1 MLDVY
6 NLYQKYLAE
15 ANTPKQTSLGIDPY
29 KYLLYP
35 QGQDSGGDNNG
46 GGITT
51 LSPQQIQDRAMQ
63 MQFEAAAARDKEG
76 NIIGGLTPEE
86 QILMDRMTGKAPLTN
101 IQKATLASGF
111 IIPGS
116 GILTMANLYAQR
128 AMDARRAA
136 EEMTALQNRANAEG
150 IGYSAVTKP
159 GTYSYDD
166 SVVGGSGTG
175 GGWAGSGFS
184 TSSGGTEETF

>member
-15 ANTPKQTSLGIDPY
+15 AYAPKQTMETYNPL

-35 QGQDSGGDNNG
+35 QIQDSGGDNT

-51 LSPQQIQDRAMQ
+51 LSPQQMRDVAMQ
-63 MQFEAAAARDKEG
+63 QQFEAAALRDEQG
-76 NIIGGLTPEE
+76 NVVGGLTPEE
-86 QILMDRMTGKAPLTN
+86 QELMDQARGKGRLSNFDKFNVGSFFIGGGLPSMFSLM
-101 IQKATLASGF
+101 AS
-111 IIPGS
+111 
-116 GILTMANLYAQR
+116 
-128 AMDARRAA
+128 RRAGQNQ
-136 EEMTALQNRANAEG
+136 ALQQLSAMQNADTSNIG
-150 IGYSAVTKP
+150 INAVTRP

-166 SVVGGSGTG
+166 SNVGGSGTG